1 MKASQGPAL
10 VSISGR
16 RMRSSCSLE
25 PRCGR
30 VPLQSQTQSRLNP
43 AQGSWEGCAGEMDKR
58 EMQPAGVPS
67 GGEGRSVADL
77 DGGLATNGH
86 RTAVRER
93 SPVQDLFRPGQVGS
107 RSGYWLYALT
117 LSCINRG
124 NSPCPGDRRGKTTQL
139 LSAGRGVLTHPATQ
153 YSCAVEQQVP
163 FRASVVQ

>member
-124 NSPCPGDRRGKTTQL
+124 GIAHARGIEEGRRRSCSQQGEACSPIPLPNTLALWCSSCR
-139 LSAGRGVLTHPATQ
+139 SEHP
-153 YSCAVEQQVP
+153 
-163 FRASVVQ
+163 